1 MNDNHIDFDKLK
13 WGSLTKELKKFNKE
27 NNRSYNLNQ
36 FSNYIIK
43 NPNLFKPIFK
53 KRAHFYLNV
62 LNHSCLKGGKI
73 SVNHLQKF
81 FTNSYSKNPEQNIDD
96 YLLDDSLTNDIAK
109 VYHDPKTGHAVITHR
124 GTQGASDWLNNAAY
138 ATGLYKYTNRYKQGQ
153 KAQKATED
161 KYGSKNVSTLGH
173 SQGAVLSRHL
183 GKNSKEIINLNPAY
197 INEKPAQNE
206 YNIKSSRDVVSA
218 LKPIHSQDLKIKAK
232 SYNPLTE
239 HSYDIL
245 ERLNPDQMIGRGI
258 KKNNYSLKDLKE
270 KIKLYLIDNPHH
282 SEIFGGAKTKN
293 DLLNRIKYIKTL

>member
-1 MNDNHIDFDKLK
+1 MSNIDFKHIK

-27 NNRSYNLNQ
+27 NNTNFDLNN

-43 NPNLFKPIFK
+43 NQNHFKPISK

-62 LNHSCLKGGKI
+62 LNHSKLKGGKI

-81 FTNSYSKNPEQNIDD
+81 FSNSYSKKPEQNIDD
-96 YLLDDSLTNDIAK
+96 YLLDESLTNDTAK
-109 VYHDPKTGHAVITHR
+109 VYHDPKTGHAVITHK

-153 KAQKATED
+153 KSQKATED
-161 KYGSKNVSTLGH
+161 KYGAKNVSTLGH

-197 INEKPAQNE
+197 INEKPSQNE

-218 LKPIHSQDLKIKAK
+218 LKPINSQDTKIKAE

-245 ERLNPDQMIGRGI
+245 ERLNPDQMIGRGR
-258 KKNNYSLKDLKE
+258 KNHTLKDLKN
-270 KIKLYLIDNPHH
+270 KINQCILIDPNYNK
-282 SEIFGGAKTKN
+282 IFNGAKTKK
-293 DLLNRIKYIKTL
+293 DILNRIHYIKNNL